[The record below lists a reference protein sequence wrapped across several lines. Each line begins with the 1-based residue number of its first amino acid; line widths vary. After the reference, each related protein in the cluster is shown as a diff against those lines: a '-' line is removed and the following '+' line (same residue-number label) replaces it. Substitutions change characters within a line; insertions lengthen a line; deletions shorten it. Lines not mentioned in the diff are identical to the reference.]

1 MYVCVS
7 IYIGGAVA
15 LGMAG
20 GAGMEVVVV
29 QGDTFDIN
37 FECVDSNGSLTT
49 LGISKYSILYY
60 YCGVCVCREWE
71 EFQSLGGHSEE
82 GKLEILSQLR
92 KNLTS
97 AGHRV

>member
-1 MYVCVS
+1 MCCLCCLLYVCVS

-20 GAGMEVVVV
+20 GAGREVVVV

-49 LGISKYSILYY
+49 LGIIYTQIQYTVQYMLASYTMV
-60 YCGVCVCREWE
+60 VCV
-71 EFQSLGGHSEE
+71 
-82 GKLEILSQLR
+82 
-92 KNLTS
+92 
-97 AGHRV
+97 